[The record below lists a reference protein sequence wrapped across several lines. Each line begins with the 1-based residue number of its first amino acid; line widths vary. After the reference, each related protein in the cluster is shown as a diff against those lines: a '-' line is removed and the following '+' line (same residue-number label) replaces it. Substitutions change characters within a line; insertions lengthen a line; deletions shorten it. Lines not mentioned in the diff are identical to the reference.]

1 MAFKQSRKWV
11 PHDQYAQLH
20 VPVHRSFRQ
29 VGAADERGRLSG
41 WGLEFG
47 PRSADT
53 TRRGRRMKQLLGT
66 ADKRPNAGAGP
77 GRVVV
82 PPWRVVLID
91 DAVAERELLG
101 IWLDESLWFTVVG
114 QASDGPS
121 GTALTVKLRPD
132 LVVLDLSMP
141 GGDGVK
147 SLANIVSA
155 SPLSRVMV
163 FSGFLET
170 NLAGSLRRLGAA
182 ACLDKSA
189 GLARLVEELL
199 RIVDVPQPV

>member
-1 MAFKQSRKWV
+1 
-11 PHDQYAQLH
+11 
-20 VPVHRSFRQ
+20 
-29 VGAADERGRLSG
+29 
-41 WGLEFG
+41 
-47 PRSADT
+47 
-53 TRRGRRMKQLLGT
+53 MKQLVGT
-66 ADKRPNAGAGP
+66 VDEPPAEGEGP
-77 GRVVV
+77 GRAGV

-101 IWLDESLWFTVVG
+101 MWLDESSRFTVVG

-121 GTALTVKLRPD
+121 GAALTVKLRPD

-141 GGDGVK
+141 GGDGIK

-155 SPLSRVMV
+155 SPLSKVVV

-170 NLAGSLRRLGAA
+170 NLAGSLRRLGAS
-182 ACLDKSA
+182 ACLDKTA